1 MMKILLTSKEYR
13 INQNAFESN
22 FSLLIK
28 NGEYNLM
35 AELLT
40 DKNMVPLII
49 VKFRGDTKET
59 ISQRSYY
66 GDQSILFGLQ
76 RLKDRL
82 IA

>member
-1 MMKILLTSKEYR
+1 MKILLTSKEYR

-66 GDQSILFGLQ
+66 GDQSILFRLQ